1 MTAEAF
7 AEWLRRHGHRV
18 LRTESSYWYDAGP
31 RVFQAFPYH
40 WVIQPSPEEL
50 RALMLGK
57 GIVAL
62 RYSTPIDAPTGCIS
76 YHAVYDKATYTLEG
90 LDRRSRQNVRTG
102 LKNCCVEPI
111 SFERYAKEGWL
122 LEMDTLDRQG
132 RQQKQR
138 EEAWRRQCM
147 AAGDLPGFEV
157 WGALVDGRLAASLLT
172 FQMEDCCE
180 MIFQQCHRDYLN
192 ARVNNA
198 LTFVVTQTM
207 TSRPNIRSLFYALH
221 SLDAPCSIDEF
232 KFRMGY
238 TAKPVRQRVV
248 FHPWLQPFV
257 IDFAHTATARLL
269 RRYPGN
275 RTLAKAEG
283 TLRFHLQGRRSL
295 QSQDWPECLVDSKSG
310 LCEASTF
317 REEGMGVYN
326 SEARRKPT

>member
-1 MTAEAF
+1 MNAENF
-7 AEWLRRHGHRV
+7 AEWLRRQGHRV
-18 LRTESSYWYDAGP
+18 VRTPSSYWFDAGP

-40 WVIQPSPEEL
+40 WVIQPSSQEL
-50 RALMLGK
+50 GGLMLGN

-62 RYSTPIDAPTGCIS
+62 RYSTPVAGPIGCIS
-76 YHAVYDKATYTLEG
+76 YHAIYDEPSYTLDS

-102 LKNCCVEPI
+102 LKNCRVEPI
-111 SFERYAKEGWL
+111 SFERYAKDGWL

-132 RQQKQR
+132 RQAKQSEKR
-138 EEAWRRQCM
+138 WKERCM
-147 AAGDLPGFEV
+147 SAAGLPGFEV
-157 WGALVDGRLAASLLT
+157 WGALVDSHLAASLLT

-207 TSRPNIRSLFYALH
+207 ISRPNIRSVFYALH
-221 SLDAPCSIDEF
+221 SLDAPCSVDEF

-248 FHPWLQPFV
+248 FNPALEPFAGH
-257 IDFAHTATARLL
+257 FLHTVTARLL

-275 RTLAKAEG
+275 HILAKAEG
-283 TLRFHLQGRRSL
+283 MLRFHLQGKCQL
-295 QSQDWPECLVDSKSG
+295 NEQDWPECLVDRKIELSKALNFGVES
-310 LCEASTF
+310 
-317 REEGMGVYN
+317 REV
-326 SEARRKPT
+326 